1 MTFLIDNYDSFTYN
15 LFQYLG
21 ELGEGVIVRRNDCFT
36 IKELENLK
44 PDRIVISPGPGVPSH
59 AGLSKKVVRKFAG
72 VLPVFGVCLGHQ
84 AIAEEFGGQIVL
96 AKKLMHGKTSE
107 IFHDGK
113 ELFEGI
119 HSPFTAARYHSL
131 VVRRRSLPGC
141 FEIGASTK
149 DGVVMAIRHRYFNVN
164 GVQFHPE
171 SILTV
176 AGKKLLQNF
185 LKLKGGIREYGR
197 QKHADKRCHSRNSR
211 RQ

>member
-21 ELGEGVIVRRNDCFT
+21 ELGEEVIVRRNDRFT
-36 IKELENLK
+36 IKELEKLK
-44 PDRIVISPGPGVPSH
+44 PDRIVISPGPGVPSN
-59 AGLSKKVVRKFAG
+59 AGLSKKVVGKFAG

-119 HSPFTAARYHSL
+119 PSPFTAARYHSL

-141 FEIGASTK
+141 FEIVASTK

-171 SILTV
+171 SIITA

-185 LKLKGGIREYGR
+185 LKLKGGIREYGG